1 MYQTKAVGNERVR
14 HILTGYIDNIHKTGD
29 IPVPFLLLMWPSW
42 LGKMSVAIEAAKILL
57 GGYFHQDSLILED
70 QTVLLEKPHTIKI
83 SSDEELTRADG
94 SIYVDLGIR
103 EVHQRMVKSPAG
115 SRKIL
120 IIEDIERMTESAA
133 NALLKILEEPL
144 PGRLIIATTSQSWG
158 VLPTILSRALLFS
171 FYPTSDD
178 GIDTYIVEHPD
189 LQSYDRNFL
198 YAIATGRPW
207 VLDTLIQNSDQLT
220 ILEAAFKSILLATWT
235 DTLTIPTMSTLYA
248 NLVPIVKAGLEKT
261 FLQAY
266 IYYAAKT
273 NDRHRVTLAQE
284 AYALCDVAI
293 NTEHVFFDFVSRLYV
308 TSWA

>member
-14 HILTGYIDNIHKTGD
+14 HILTEYVDTIHKTGN
-29 IPVPFLLLMWPSW
+29 IPVPFLLLMWPSG
-42 LGKMSVAIEAAKILL
+42 LGKMSVACDAAHTLL
-57 GGYFHQDSLILED
+57 GGYFHQDSVILED
-70 QTVLLEKPHTIKI
+70 RTVELEKSHTIKI
-83 SSDEELTRADG
+83 SSDEEISRADG

-103 EVHQRMVKSPAG
+103 EVHQRMVKSPAWNL
-115 SRKIL
+115 KIL

-144 PGRLIIATTSQSWG
+144 PWRLIIATTSQVWG

-171 FYPTSDD
+171 FYPTGDES
-178 GIDTYIVEHPD
+178 IDTYIQEHTD

-198 YAIATGRPW
+198 YALATGRPW
-207 VLDTLIQNSDQLT
+207 VLDSLLQNPDALQLLEKAFQT
-220 ILEAAFKSILLATWT
+220 IILVTWT
-235 DTLTIPTMSTLYA
+235 DSRTKPTMSVLYA
-248 NLVPIVKAGLEKT
+248 ALTPVIKAGLEKT

-273 NDRHRVTLAQE
+273 NDRDRVTLAQE
-284 AYALCDVAI
+284 TYVLCDYAI
-293 NTEHVFFDFVSRLYV
+293 NTEHVFFDFVSHLYV